1 MTGPVIAIPA
11 RTMTAPSASG
21 CHHGRS
27 TSCRTARGPA
37 SSGPSRCPTRHRA
50 ERPSASSP
58 PTSDPR
64 AETMGILNIA
74 PAERAGAH
82 LLIQLYGP
90 PRSGKTYTALRIARG
105 MVGPT
110 GRIGMLDTESGR
122 ARLYSD
128 KVPGGFV
135 VGELTPPYTPR
146 RYLEAIEEFLR
157 YGIDILVVDSFSHCW
172 EGPGGVLEMADQAEE
187 QGRKGLSKWLGP
199 KRDYKKLVSFLLST
213 RLHMI
218 LCSRAK
224 QPIFE
229 AVLNGE
235 KALITQPSEPIQ
247 DKRLKYEMTI
257 VVPMTLDGGYETE
270 PDRLKVPGD
279 LAHLFQGE
287 LLNEAT
293 GAAIADWVKGGKP
306 VDQALE
312 LLRRA
317 GFDSASAGTDTFT
330 RWWNAAR
337 VTRRHGALKPD
348 FDNFASI
355 ARAADQEKAR
365 ERQAEEEAR
374 RREADMA
381 LLDAPFGTRPARSNG
396 GVDRPLP

>member
-1 MTGPVIAIPA
+1 
-11 RTMTAPSASG
+11 
-21 CHHGRS
+21 
-27 TSCRTARGPA
+27 
-37 SSGPSRCPTRHRA
+37 
-50 ERPSASSP
+50 
-58 PTSDPR
+58 
-64 AETMGILNIA
+64 MGILNIA

-105 MVGPT
+105 MVGPK

-135 VGELTPPYTPR
+135 VGELTPPYTPS

-157 YGIDILVVDSFSHCW
+157 YGVDILVVDSFSHCW

-187 QGRKGLSKWLGP
+187 NGRKGLLKWLGP

-213 RLHMI
+213 RMHMI

-224 QPIFE
+224 QPIVE
-229 AVLNGE
+229 TIVDGQKTLV
-235 KALITQPSEPIQ
+235 TQPWEPIQ

-257 VVPMTLDGGYETE
+257 VVPMTLDGGYETD
-270 PDRLKVPGD
+270 PTRLKAPSD

-287 LLNEAT
+287 LLDEGT
-293 GAAIADWVKGGKP
+293 GAKIAEWVGAKP
-306 VDQALE
+306 VDHALE

-317 GFDSASAGTDTFT
+317 AFDAAAAGTQAFAK
-330 RWWNAAR
+330 WWNSAPVR
-337 VTRRHGALKPD
+337 GRRKALRPD
-348 FDNFASI
+348 LDNLASI
-355 ARAADQEKAR
+355 ARAADQEIAR
-365 ERQAEEEAR
+365 ERQAEEAAR
-374 RREADMA
+374 QQQLDQA
-381 LLDAPFGTRPARSNG
+381 LLADPFGKPASPGNG
-396 GVDRPLP
+396 AVERALPLKSVGDGRHPLSGARA